1 MSELK
6 KQSKQEITERPCE
19 VIDAFRRRI
28 RGVRIC
34 ALEVVPKA
42 KEVQKET
49 VASSCATM
57 AKCASRLGDKN
68 PRVQAEAITSF
79 LRESSKTTL
88 HNETPYDLLIIQSF
102 LKSAFS
108 SFDAYVA
115 DLLRV
120 LYRLNPSM
128 LRKID
133 KQVGILDLLDA
144 STVESA
150 RELLI
155 EKDIESLLRESY
167 PSQFEQLAKRF
178 EIGTLID
185 FPNWKKFV
193 ESSQRRNLITHRE
206 GKVNTQYLVVCK
218 RYGVN
223 IPPDIRVGS
232 VLDVSLDYLCESL
245 DVIYEVGFKL
255 GQVLW
260 RKSSRTGNEDAD
272 IHLISGIVE
281 ILKREDWAIA
291 RSMSEFAV
299 TCTKPQ
305 NERNKKMMQV
315 NHAQA
320 LIWEG
325 KKQEALSF
333 LNEHDW
339 TVAIRDLRLAVSVLR
354 EEFDD
359 AAELMKQIGRKGEIV
374 NCQGYVD
381 WPIFREFRKTTQFR
395 QAFQEVFGV
404 AFEDEAKK
412 LESAPLSDAASG
424 NQSNR
429 STKRKRTSKKSQPL
443 AEKE

>member
-1 MSELK
+1 MSEPE
-6 KQSKQEITERPCE
+6 KQAKLSSNEIPSN
-19 VIDAFRRRI
+19 VIDSFRRRI

-49 VASSCATM
+49 VASSHAVLERCA
-57 AKCASRLGDKN
+57 AQLSDKN
-68 PRVQAEAITSF
+68 PRVQAEALTS
-79 LRESSKTTL
+79 LMRESSNTVL
-88 HNETPYDLLIIQSF
+88 HHETPYDLLIVQSF

-108 SFDAYVA
+108 AFDAYVG
-115 DLLRV
+115 DLLRT
-120 LYRLNPSM
+120 LYRINPS
-128 LRKID
+128 LIRKIE
-133 KQVGILDLLDA
+133 KQVGIADLLDA

-150 RELLI
+150 KELLI

-167 PSQFEQLAKRF
+167 PTQFEVLAKRF
-178 EIGTLID
+178 DLETLTK

-206 GKVNTQYLVVCK
+206 GKVNTQYLVVC
-218 RYGVN
+218 RRHGVQL
-223 IPPDIRVGS
+223 PSDIKVGS
-232 VLDVSLDYLCESL
+232 VLDVSLEYLCESL

-260 RKSSRTGNEDAD
+260 RKASRSGNEEAD
-272 IHLISGIVE
+272 THLINGIVE
-281 ILKREDWAIA
+281 ILQREDWAIA
-291 RSMSEFAV
+291 SSMSEFAV

-325 KKQEALSF
+325 RKQEALDF
-333 LNEHDW
+333 LKQHDW
-339 TVAIRDLRLAVSVLR
+339 TVAIRDLRLAVAVLR
-354 EEFDD
+354 EEFED

-374 NCQGYVD
+374 DCRGYVD
-381 WPIFREFRKTTQFR
+381 WPIFREFRKTIQFR
-395 QAFQEVFGV
+395 EAFQEVFGV

-412 LESAPLSDAASG
+412 LDSASLKANIPKSRPKTAS
-424 NQSNR
+424 
-429 STKRKRTSKKSQPL
+429 KRKGAVKKRTKKT
-443 AEKE
+443 